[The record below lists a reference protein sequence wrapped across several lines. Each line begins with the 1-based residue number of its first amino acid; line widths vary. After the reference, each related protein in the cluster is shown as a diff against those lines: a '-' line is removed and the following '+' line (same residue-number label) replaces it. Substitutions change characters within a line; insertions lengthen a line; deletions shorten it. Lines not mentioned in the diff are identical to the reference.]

1 MIWKSISV
9 FLVSVITFRFF
20 FFLHLEKKRFSGEKC
35 SGIVKGSLQVSIPPF
50 SVCLEKKSA
59 VEASLGEEAL
69 RV

>member
-20 FFLHLEKKRFSGEKC
+20 FPLHLEKRFSGEKC

-50 SVCLEKKSA
+50 SVCLEKKGA